1 MEVQDNMKE
10 RLLTMCQRM
19 ARRKSAGQKKR
30 TLLQLSEMLG
40 TLGYRTTLIGKK
52 GIHGQQLIGG
62 DPEHARLIVAADFN
76 LREAR
81 MIPGRQRLLDQ
92 SANRKNQLDNL
103 TVTLV
108 LSVLLA
114 VMGVLHRGNQGGRP
128 LVLVFNGSAGF
139 PVRFRTGPQTGSG
152 QCRKECG
159 VVCDAGMRPYLPK
172 PADRVL
178 FPGRNRN
185 GAGFAAAAR
194 AFPAGEAGLF
204 ESAGPGK
211 SALRYPERKGSEAA
225 GALRT
230 RVAGNHG
237 TGGRGTG

>member
-1 MEVQDNMKE
+1 MSADGAAQE
-10 RLLTMCQRM
+10 RRSEETNAAAVKRDVGN
-19 ARRKSAGQKKR
+19 AGLPHNIDR
-30 TLLQLSEMLG
+30 E
-40 TLGYRTTLIGKK
+40 K

-114 VMGVLHRGNQGGRP
+114 VMGVLLCIAGTKEAGRWY
-128 LVLVFNGSAGF
+128 LFFNGSAGF

-185 GAGFAAAAR
+185 GL
-194 AFPAGEAGLF
+194 GLQQ
-204 ESAGPGK
+204 
-211 SALRYPERKGSEAA
+211 LREHFR
-225 GALRT
+225 R
-230 RVAGNHG
+230 
-237 TGGRGTG
+237 RGWSI

>member
-1 MEVQDNMKE
+1 M
-10 RLLTMCQRM
+10 
-19 ARRKSAGQKKR
+19 
-30 TLLQLSEMLG
+30 
-40 TLGYRTTLIGKK
+40 IGKK

-114 VMGVLHRGNQGGRP
+114 VMGVLLCIAGTKEDGRWY
-128 LVLVFNGSAGF
+128 LFLMGSAGF
-139 PVRFRTGPQTGSG
+139 LARFRTGPQTGSG
-152 QCRKECG
+152 QCWKECG
-159 VVCDAGMRPYLPK
+159 VVCDAGMCSYLSK
-172 PADRVL
+172 STDRVL

-211 SALRYPERKGSEAA
+211 SALRYPERKGSKAA
-225 GALRT
+225 GSIA
-230 RVAGNHG
+230 HK
-237 TGGRGTG
+237 GGRKSRYRRQRNRMTA

>member
-114 VMGVLHRGNQGGRP
+114 VMGVLLCIAGTKEAGRWY
-128 LVLVFNGSAGF
+128 LFLMAALVFLFAFGLGRRQAVGNAG
-139 PVRFRTGPQTGSG
+139 
-152 QCRKECG
+152 KN
-159 VVCDAGMRPYLPK
+159 A
-172 PADRVL
+172 AL
-178 FPGRNRN
+178 FAMLGI
-185 GAGFAAAAR
+185 
-194 AFPAGEAGLF
+194 
-204 ESAGPGK
+204 
-211 SALRYPERKGSEAA
+211 
-225 GALRT
+225 
-230 RVAGNHG
+230 
-237 TGGRGTG
+237 